1 RARGADPPR
10 PGGGPRAA
18 GAGPRA
24 GDAPGRPGDR
34 GAVRPGRRRLLRPA
48 GQARAGVPAAGGRR
62 GVAPPAQRAGGAG
75 GRGAGGAPVIEV
87 LYVEGAAAYLGLLGR
102 HEQAYRLL
110 AGAEAWRHR
119 LKVPVAPVNVERQGR
134 LGRMLENRLDAYT
147 RASLEVKA
155 RQATPEEL

>member
-1 RARGADPPR
+1 MALIRRD
-10 PGGGPRAA
+10 RAA
-18 GAGPRA
+18 AR
-24 GDAPGRPGDR
+24 
-34 GAVRPGRRRLLRPA
+34 VRL
-48 GQARAGVPAAGGRR
+48 AGGIELATR
-62 GVAPPAQRAGGAG
+62 Q
-75 GRGAGGAPVIEV
+75 GAPVIEV

-147 RASLEVKA
+147 RASLEKRA
-155 RQATPEEL
+155 RRPRGTHRPGARGARPERRLGREGRPQSRLPRRSTGSRAGT